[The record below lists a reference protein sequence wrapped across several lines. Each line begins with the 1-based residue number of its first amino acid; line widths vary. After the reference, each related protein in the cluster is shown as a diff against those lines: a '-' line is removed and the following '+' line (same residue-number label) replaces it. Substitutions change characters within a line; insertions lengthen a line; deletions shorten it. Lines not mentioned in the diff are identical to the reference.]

1 MPDASSVSNRESK
14 MLQSQINWKL
24 YSQPLPIRS
33 ACEQIHA
40 LHPYTLGLCIEAHN
54 LRCLI
59 NSSNCSNKRFVL
71 TFGPNWKAIWN
82 GMYIKTPI
90 TWIMIYWRF
99 CCNQW
104 GHTLAGGVEFHFAYI
119 VTTIFAWKHLLITLE
134 IPWKKFSV
142 VENAAFLCGYSTHF
156 EWWQINVF
164 RFLTHY
170 TFGHV
175 YSAQKWLSKY
185 KSI

>member
-1 MPDASSVSNRESK
+1 MIFTTAPHKISVWTDSCSSSVYIGSLHWSPQPSMSNK
-14 MLQSQINWKL
+14 FKKL
-24 YSQPLPIRS
+24 L
-33 ACEQIHA
+33 E
-40 LHPYTLGLCIEAHN
+40 
-54 LRCLI
+54 
-59 NSSNCSNKRFVL
+59 NKRFVL
-71 TFGPNWKAIWN
+71 TLGPNCKTIWN
-82 GMYIKTPI
+82 KIYSKIQF

-104 GHTLAGGVEFHFAYI
+104 RHTLAGGVEFHFAYI

-156 EWWQINVF
+156 KWWQINVF